1 MIYKNLRIV
10 SHSDEFIGW
19 IELDKNGIIVNLSRG
34 NTESS
39 GIDCK
44 NHVLLP
50 AFIDSHTHGGY
61 GFSFDDFSDS
71 CWEQN
76 FLDYKEKLHKFEGVA
91 AIFGTTITQQWEKI
105 KENSEF
111 FLFLLNK
118 YPNFLLNW
126 YLEGPFISEEKK
138 GAHNQSL
145 IIKPKR
151 EHFKFLAEKFNKK
164 ITVVVAPEK
173 TSAKLIDS
181 FYKTI
186 NFAIGHSNS
195 FDFKKNHN
203 IKKYY
208 KFTHFFNGCS
218 NFDHRKQSLIN
229 LIFESKLPK
238 NFLVELITD
247 SLHIKNSTL
256 KFTIKNIKKE
266 NWVAV
271 SDSLAQ
277 KGLDNGFYKLGE
289 LKIEKKGD
297 LFYLKNS
304 KQIAGS
310 GMSYLKILKNLKLNL
325 KLSWQEIVFCSSYNV
340 ANSLGILDFFGS
352 IKIGQKANFVI
363 LDDKFELKMS
373 IIFGQIYRELA
384 K

>member
-105 KENSEF
+105 KENSGF

-126 YLEGPFISEEKK
+126 YLEGPFISEKK
-138 GAHNQSL
+138 
-145 IIKPKR
+145 R
-151 EHFKFLAEKFNKK
+151 
-164 ITVVVAPEK
+164 
-173 TSAKLIDS
+173 
-181 FYKTI
+181 
-186 NFAIGHSNS
+186 GH
-195 FDFKKNHN
+195 
-203 IKKYY
+203 
-208 KFTHFFNGCS
+208 
-218 NFDHRKQSLIN
+218 
-229 LIFESKLPK
+229 
-238 NFLVELITD
+238 
-247 SLHIKNSTL
+247 
-256 KFTIKNIKKE
+256 TIKI
-266 NWVAV
+266 
-271 SDSLAQ
+271 
-277 KGLDNGFYKLGE
+277 
-289 LKIEKKGD
+289 
-297 LFYLKNS
+297 
-304 KQIAGS
+304 
-310 GMSYLKILKNLKLNL
+310 
-325 KLSWQEIVFCSSYNV
+325 
-340 ANSLGILDFFGS
+340 
-352 IKIGQKANFVI
+352 
-363 LDDKFELKMS
+363 
-373 IIFGQIYRELA
+373 
-384 K
+384 